1 MTVPTTPAQDAT
13 VRAADS
19 TPTPHL
25 PAEAVSPAEAPSAFK
40 VEHRGIEII
49 PDADRKL
56 PLRDLG
62 LMWAGSVFS
71 VSYVV
76 YGAFVVFI
84 GLSFV
89 QSVLVILAG
98 CLTFGLV
105 GAYSVQG
112 PRTGTSTFVISRAA
126 FGPNGGRAMS
136 FLNWVTVVGYE
147 VITAS
152 ITVLAA
158 LALLAHWGVH
168 AGVAI
173 KVVTIV
179 LVAIIQG
186 TLPFLGHAA
195 ITRFLRVLVVP
206 FMVLF
211 VILACLIAGKIHLSN
226 YHAHGGWV
234 QLSVAFALVAAVG
247 GLGWAN
253 TGNDYSRYLPR
264 TVSRG
269 KTIAVVTIGSGLPS
283 FLLMVLGA
291 ATATAVQSA
300 GDPISGLPSALPSW
314 FVVPYLIGIA
324 IQLIASNSLNLY
336 SSGLTLQAV
345 GLPIRR
351 YQAIVLD
358 STICLAVTMAVI
370 FSSRFNTLVSDFLLF
385 TILWLT
391 AWAGVF
397 GADALLRRG
406 RYDEAALFAGRG
418 GAYYG
423 HRGFNVAGMVA
434 VIVGIVASALW
445 LNTSV
450 YQGPLTT
457 ATSGSDMS
465 VFMGVLGSA
474 AVYAVLHRIGVHRT
488 RQRTRATL
496 GA

>member
-1 MTVPTTPAQDAT
+1 
-13 VRAADS
+13 
-19 TPTPHL
+19 
-25 PAEAVSPAEAPSAFK
+25 

-49 PDADRKL
+49 PEEDRRL
-56 PLRDLG
+56 TLRDLG
-62 LMWAGSVFS
+62 LMWSGTIFS

-76 YGAFVVFI
+76 YGAFVVFM

-89 QSVLVILAG
+89 QSVLVILVG
-98 CLTFGLV
+98 CLTFALV

-126 FGPNGGRAMS
+126 FGPKGGRALS
-136 FLNWVTVVGYE
+136 LFNWVTVVGYE

-152 ITVLAA
+152 ITVLAI

-168 AGVAI
+168 AGVAV
-173 KVVTIV
+173 KLLTIV
-179 LVAIIQG
+179 LVALVQG

-206 FMVLF
+206 FVVLF
-211 VILACLIAGKIHLSN
+211 VILAFLVGGKIHLSN

-234 QLSVAFALVAAVG
+234 QLSLAFALVAAVG

-253 TGNDYSRYLPR
+253 TGNDYSRYLPSG
-264 TVSRG
+264 VSRA
-269 KTIAVVTIGSGLPS
+269 KTIAVVSLGSGVPA

-291 ATATAVQSA
+291 ATATAVEGA
-300 GDPISGLPSALPSW
+300 GDPISGLPGALPGW
-314 FVVPYLIGIA
+314 FIVPYLLGIA

-336 SSGLTLQAV
+336 SSGLTLQAA
-345 GLPIRR
+345 GLRIKR
-351 YQAIVLD
+351 YHAILLD
-358 STICLAVTMAVI
+358 SAICLAVTIGVI

-406 RYDEAALFAGRG
+406 RYDQAALFAGRG
-418 GAYYG
+418 GLYYG
-423 HRGFNVAGMVA
+423 HRGFNVAGMIAVA
-434 VIVGIVASALW
+434 LGIAASALW

-450 YQGPLTT
+450 YKGPITT
-457 ATSGSDMS
+457 ATGGSDMS
-465 VFMGVLGSA
+465 VFMGLIVSA
-474 AVYAVLHRIGVHRT
+474 AAYALLHRVGVRRS
-488 RQRTRATL
+488 RQRTVSI
-496 GA
+496 